1 MSVEE
6 AITDRVTRQARA
18 ALLALLGAA
27 APLAA
32 QPPVV
37 PSARFTGTLSFDAR
51 ATLGDFTGTTTRL
64 AGQITGGP
72 GLETIQGWVA
82 APVDSIRTGNGLRDR
97 DMRRA
102 LESDAHPLIRFDLAE
117 IRSSPMQG
125 PQMVATLVGRFTIH
139 GTSRD
144 VTLPATLTW
153 GPEGIRLRALLAM
166 DVRDYG
172 ITRLSKV
179 LGTLRM
185 HPDIVVRI
193 DLRVSQ
199 PPP

>member
-1 MSVEE
+1 M
-6 AITDRVTRQARA
+6 

-37 PSARFTGTLSFDAR
+37 PSARFSGTLSFDAR
-51 ATLGDFTGTTTRL
+51 ATLGRFTGTTTRL
-64 AGQITGGP
+64 SGQITGGP
-72 GLETIQGWVA
+72 GLETIRGWVE

-102 LESDAHPLIRFDLAE
+102 LDSGAHPLIRFDLAE
-117 IRSSPMQG
+117 VRPSPMQG
-125 PQMVATLVGRFTIH
+125 QEMVATLVGRFTIH

-144 VTLPATLTW
+144 VSLPATLTW
-153 GPEGIRLRALLAM
+153 GPDGIRLRALVPM
-166 DVRDYG
+166 DVRDFG
-172 ITRLSKV
+172 VTRLSKA

-193 DLRVSQ
+193 ELLVSQ
-199 PPP
+199 LPP